1 MRKAGLFIF
10 FLVLFTG
17 CQESAQQ
24 QRPRGRFEEVSEE
37 IERLK
42 AESLSQAT
50 IGDNIRVDIDMLS
63 TKLSEYSGIDAL
75 WQYVNRGSSAVR
87 MGASGSSAGLR
98 VGVAAGDFRV
108 RLNIVKEQLKS
119 SEETNLFLVLA
130 DGASGYIFVG
140 KEIAVPRF
148 YYYGRWYSAVD
159 YEFRQAGKSLQVTAR
174 KLGNGMIS
182 MDLVPVFSNFL
193 EDGRSLELTE
203 LQTTV
208 MAWPGQQVV
217 IGGGSTNKDDVA
229 TALFSYGE
237 SSERKQ
243 TLITVTPRI
252 Q

>member
-1 MRKAGLFIF
+1 
-10 FLVLFTG
+10 
-17 CQESAQQ
+17 
-24 QRPRGRFEEVSEE
+24 
-37 IERLK
+37 
-42 AESLSQAT
+42 
-50 IGDNIRVDIDMLS
+50 
-63 TKLSEYSGIDAL
+63 
-75 WQYVNRGSSAVR
+75 
-87 MGASGSSAGLR
+87 MGASASRAGLR
-98 VGVAAGDFRV
+98 VGVGTGDFRA
-108 RLNIVKEQLKS
+108 RLNIVKEQLQS
-119 SEETNLFLVLA
+119 VEETNLFLVLA

-159 YEFRQAGKSLQVTAR
+159 YEFRQAGKSLKVTAR

-193 EDGRSLELTE
+193 SDGRSLELTE
-203 LQTTV
+203 LQTSV

-217 IGGGSTNKDDVA
+217 IGGGTTNKDDVA
-229 TALFSYGE
+229 TALFGYGK